1 MNVPHAPPEL
11 VGFALPEPWGYA
23 FVAMGAL
30 AVASVGWIGV
40 LRVRVR
46 RQMEQIRAHYAK
58 ESELES
64 RLRQGQ
70 KLEAI
75 GQLAGGIAHDFN
87 NLLTVINGCS
97 ELLDQS
103 LPPRH
108 PGHDLVADIRR
119 GGERATALTGQL
131 LLFGRQRPV
140 DLVAVDLNVAVA
152 DAVRLLGRVLGET
165 VAVET
170 RFDSDLPSVRA
181 DIGLIHQVVVNL
193 AVNARDAM
201 PSGGTIRIRTERI
214 EGDGSVRARFSLADT
229 GVGMD
234 EATQKKIF
242 EPFFTTKEVGK
253 GTGLGLATVYG
264 IVQSLGGEIR
274 FHSRLGQGTTFEI
287 ELPAAGRTEELEP
300 APERIV
306 SSSTD
311 DLTPIPSRGTVL
323 LVEDDAMVRST
334 AKRVLTRNG
343 YHVLAAD
350 GVADG
355 VRLARETKRLD
366 LLLADVV
373 MPQLS
378 GPEVAALVRQYR
390 PDVRVVYMSGYTPDE
405 IARQGIDLN
414 DGRFLQKP
422 FTAESLMDGVREIF
436 SPTIPELDLDAAT

>member
-1 MNVPHAPPEL
+1 MIVPFSPPVL

-23 FVAMGAL
+23 FVAMGVL
-30 AVASVGWIGV
+30 ATVSIGWIGV

-46 RQMEQIRAHYAK
+46 RQMEQIRAHYDK

-97 ELLDQS
+97 ELLIFS
-103 LPPRH
+103 LPAGH

-119 GGERATALTGQL
+119 AGERATALTGQL
-131 LLFGRQRPV
+131 LLFSRQRPV
-140 DLVAVDLNVAVA
+140 DLVAVNLNVAVA

-165 VAVET
+165 VVVET
-170 RFDSDLPSVRA
+170 RLDPDLPPVRA
-181 DIGLIHQVVVNL
+181 DIGLVHQVVVNL

-214 EGDGSVRARFSLADT
+214 DGVGTVRARFSLADT

-242 EPFFTTKEVGK
+242 EPFFSTKEIGK

-264 IVQSLGGEIR
+264 IVQSLGGEICFR
-274 FHSRLGQGTTFEI
+274 SMLGQGTTFEI
-287 ELPAAGRTEELEP
+287 ELPAAVSIEELEP
-300 APERIV
+300 ASERVASI
-306 SSSTD
+306 D

-355 VRLARETKRLD
+355 VRLAREAKRID

-390 PDVRVVYMSGYTPDE
+390 RDVRVVYMSGYTPDE
-405 IARQGIDLN
+405 IARKGISLD
-414 DGRFLQKP
+414 DGRFIQKP
-422 FTAESLMDGVREIF
+422 FTAESLMDGVREVF
-436 SPTIPELDLDAAT
+436 SPTVPELDLDAAT